1 MVVWQ
6 QLVLVGLLLAWCPVN
21 EGIRYL
27 GPFGFENEKTEL
39 MLEINSFLDVLVTID
54 ANYPLSVTKHYLTLA
69 LQALGPGNPGY
80 LPREKHRIELTK
92 VLKRVKELTKGA
104 NKELIK
110 RALEESLTFL
120 KKELER
126 RTEEEI
132 ELDQQLIMSFWGL
145 LVVVFVIYAGLEYL
159 TRDLPTEIREEEEAM
174 KLQTE
179 KRNSLRE
186 ASEKR
191 KKVLIEKRMRLV
203 EKNKEKMKMRNDK
216 VRTEEIEAE
225 RRREEDQERKRYE
238 QENTRKMQDLERA
251 RKIREERLLR
261 EEEEREE
268 KEKRK
273 IRTQRREAAEKY
285 RNRLREDNKKN
296 LQG

>member
-6 QLVLVGLLLAWCPVN
+6 ELVLVGLLLAWCPVN

-27 GPFGFENEKTEL
+27 GPFGIENEKAEL
-39 MLEINSFLDVLVTID
+39 MLEINSFQDVLVTIG
-54 ANYPLSVTKHYLTLA
+54 ANYPLPVTKHYLTLA
-69 LQALGPGNPGY
+69 LQAMGPENPGY

-104 NKELIK
+104 KKELIK
-110 RALEESLTFL
+110 KELEGSLTFL
-120 KKELER
+120 KKELEK

-145 LVVVFVIYAGLEYL
+145 LVVVFVIYAGLVHL
-159 TRDLPTEIREEEEAM
+159 TRDLPKEKREEEEAM
-174 KLQTE
+174 KLQAE
-179 KRNSLRE
+179 KRNFISE

-216 VRTEEIEAE
+216 VRMEEREAGQ
-225 RRREEDQERKRYE
+225 RREEDQERKRYE
-238 QENTRKMQDLERA
+238 KENTRKMQDLTRS
-251 RKIREERLLR
+251 RKIKEERLLR

-268 KEKRK
+268 KEKTK

-285 RNRLREDNKKN
+285 RNRLREENK
-296 LQG
+296 